1 MDKQVAIVG
10 TAAPTSAMANQEPL
24 NVEIWGC
31 GGTFRTLHRVDR
43 WYEMHTRADIQR
55 AYKEHY
61 DEYMTFLKKLEVP
74 CMMQE
79 EHDDIP
85 ASQAYP
91 LSLYLETYGTV
102 LSSSIAYMLADAISE
117 CYDTIKLF
125 GVNMKH
131 ESEYGSQ
138 HAGLAFL
145 IGWAKAKGINV
156 VIPDESPLLKYISY
170 GILETEDAD
179 FVMREQTLDRQIEQ
193 LTKAIGVLG
202 GQKVELAHWRKWFGD
217 RVQGQVAEKSKA
229 RFNGSLVT
237 VEAVT

>member
-43 WYEMHTRADIQR
+43 WYEMHTRDDLKR
-55 AYKEHY
+55 AYGDKH
-61 DEYMTFLKKLEVP
+61 DEYIEFLKELKVP
-74 CMMQE
+74 CMMQVV
-79 EHDDIP
+79 HADIP
-85 ASQAYP
+85 SSQPYP
-91 LSLYLETYGTV
+91 LALYLDTYGTV
-102 LSSSIAYMLADAISE
+102 LSSSIAYMMADAISE

-145 IGWAKAKGINV
+145 IGWARAKGINV
-156 VIPDESPLLKYISY
+156 VIPDESPLLKYTPY

-179 FVMREQTLDRQIEQ
+179 FVMREQVISKQIEQ
-193 LTKAIGVLG
+193 LSKAVAVLE
-202 GQKVELAHWRKWFGD
+202 GQKVEVAHWRKWFGD
-217 RVQGQVAEKSKA
+217 RVQGQAAEKSKVSM
-229 RFNGSLVT
+229 NGTMVK
-237 VEAVT
+237 VQAVT